1 MPAKEVNNINSS
13 ELYPSF
19 LVKEV
24 NNNIKY
30 YANKYRGSPPVLREA
45 MKYTLT
51 CGGKR
56 FRPVLCLL
64 TVRSLRKDYRMVIP
78 TACAIEFIHT
88 YSLIHDDLPAMD
100 NDDYRRGKLSNHK
113 VYGEGFALLAGDAL
127 LNIAYEILLN
137 DIHKN
142 PTKERIKAAYTISK
156 AAGLEGMIGGQAMDL
171 YYENKNIEIE
181 KLNQMHSKKTGAL
194 IKASLEVG
202 AILSK
207 AGEEDYRRISIFG
220 ENLGKAYQISDDIL
234 DVIGTKEKMGKTI
247 GKDAKSNKSTF
258 VTHFG
263 LDQSKRILIDT
274 VNNAKKAI
282 EQYGTKAN
290 LLIELADFVAYRDI

>member
-1 MPAKEVNNINSS
+1 MNLSEYIKKYSDLIEENLALIFNND
-13 ELYPSF
+13 
-19 LVKEV
+19 
-24 NNNIKY
+24 NNLPII
-30 YANKYRGSPPVLREA
+30 EDA
-45 MKYTLT
+45 MKYSLLK
-51 CGGKR
+51 GGKR
-56 FRPVLCLL
+56 IRPLL
-64 TVRSLRKDYRMVIP
+64 TLMVCRLFDGSIEEVIP
-78 TACAIEFIHT
+78 YACSIEIIHT

-171 YYENKNIEIE
+171 YYENKNNEIE

-290 LLIELADFVAYRDI
+290 LLIELADFEACRDI

>member
-1 MPAKEVNNINSS
+1 MNLSEYIKKYSDLIEENLALIFNND
-13 ELYPSF
+13 
-19 LVKEV
+19 
-24 NNNIKY
+24 NNLPII
-30 YANKYRGSPPVLREA
+30 EDA
-45 MKYTLT
+45 MKYSLLK
-51 CGGKR
+51 GGKR
-56 FRPVLCLL
+56 IRPLL
-64 TVRSLRKDYRMVIP
+64 TLMVCRLFYGSIEEVIP
-78 TACAIEFIHT
+78 YACSIEIIHT